1 MILNE
6 DLLPLDH
13 CRMERGCGLLT
24 AKPHDTKNSCT
35 ICILLK
41 KKKILKKTKKDQTE
55 EGQELLECS
64 LYLASNDWQQ
74 VVTLLLNAFLLLFKT
89 VVANVQLEQ

>member
-6 DLLPLDH
+6 DLLPFDH
-13 CRMERGCGLLT
+13 CRIERGCGLLT

-35 ICILLK
+35 TSILLK
-41 KKKILKKTKKDQTE
+41 KMILKKTKKDQTE

-74 VVTLLLNAFLLLFKT
+74 VVTLLLNAFLLPFTT
-89 VVANVQLEQ
+89 VFANVQLEQ